1 MVATAYVVSY
11 RNIYFILFIGCED
24 RLRNDLL
31 CIKWNVNFYLTQFVK
46 YLDHLQVHDLIQCP
60 VKH

>member
-1 MVATAYVVSY
+1 MVATAYVVSN
-11 RNIYFILFIGCED
+11 RNIYFILFIGCEV

-31 CIKWNVNFYLTQFVK
+31 CIKWTVNFYLTQFVK